1 MFHPKA
7 SSITYYARTVALA
20 PATEKSNVAQQSH
33 QQVSVECSAK
43 KITAFAGAAP
53 LTLGGKEQVGGK
65 EQPRKHLNWHRAAE
79 QEH

>member
-53 LTLGGKEQVGGK
+53 LTLGGKEQ
-65 EQPRKHLNWHRAAE
+65 PRKRLNWHRAAE